1 MRVALEDG
9 NAASAFPH
17 LEIDAVFQCFG
28 VPNGTLIIIEI
39 EHRRGTI
46 NVAAIGQPVDS
57 ICRHGTGFSVRDA
70 L

>member
-1 MRVALEDG
+1 
-9 NAASAFPH
+9 
-17 LEIDAVFQCFG
+17 
-28 VPNGTLIIIEI
+28 LIVIEI

-57 ICRHGTGFSVRDA
+57 ICRHGTGSSVRYA